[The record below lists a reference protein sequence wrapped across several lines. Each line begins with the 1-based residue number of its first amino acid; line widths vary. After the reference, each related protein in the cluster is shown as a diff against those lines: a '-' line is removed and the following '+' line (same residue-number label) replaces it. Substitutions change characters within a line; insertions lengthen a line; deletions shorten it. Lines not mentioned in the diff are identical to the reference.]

1 MKLKRNVLVS
11 AVAALVVG
19 ATAVVAAGDSTPIGP
34 LPAGPVTKIET
45 KKGNLVAIA
54 VPRASGGR
62 VWRVARKYDS
72 GVVGQ
77 VSEADV
83 GPSIVLVFRAVGT
96 GKTSIRLALTRGD
109 TSSKA
114 LKSATFQVTVR

>member
-1 MKLKRNVLVS
+1 MKICRKLIVS
-11 AVAALVVG
+11 VITAVAVG
-19 ATAVVAAGDSTPIGP
+19 VAAAGAAGDSTPIGP

-45 KKGNLVAIA
+45 KTGSLVAVA
-54 VPRASGGR
+54 VPRASSGR

-72 GVVGQ
+72 RVIGQ

-83 GPSIVLVFRAVGT
+83 GPSIVLVFRAVGA